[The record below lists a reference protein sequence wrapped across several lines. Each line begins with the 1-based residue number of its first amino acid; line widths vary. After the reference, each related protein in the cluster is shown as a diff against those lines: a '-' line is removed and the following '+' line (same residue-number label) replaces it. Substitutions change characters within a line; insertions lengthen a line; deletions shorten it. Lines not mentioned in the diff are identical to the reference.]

1 MDQSAGYNLKR
12 DDEIAI
18 LPTLGAPAS
27 AVLEVAKIAY
37 ADAVHVQL
45 QDGRIF
51 SIHNG
56 VGINTTG
63 YITRVNYE
71 HRKVLKMLVRDRVSC
86 APTVSD
92 IAMWSGNCLS
102 PALTAITA
110 STS

>member
-1 MDQSAGYNLKR
+1 MDPSAGFNLKR

-45 QDGRIF
+45 PDGRIF
-51 SIHNG
+51 SIHDG

-71 HRKVLKMLVRDRVSC
+71 HRKVLKMLVRDGVSY

-92 IAMWSGNCLS
+92 IAMWSGHSQS
-102 PALTAITA
+102 PALTATMNA
-110 STS
+110 TS

>member
-18 LPTLGAPAS
+18 LPTLGAPVS
-27 AVLEVAKIAY
+27 AVLEVAKIAH
-37 ADAVHVQL
+37 ADAVYVQL

-56 VGINTTG
+56 MGVNTTG
-63 YITRVNYE
+63 YITRANHE
-71 HRKVLKMLVRDRVSC
+71 HRKVLKMLVRDRDSC

-92 IAMWSGNCLS
+92 IAVRWGTCLS
-102 PALTAITA
+102 PAQTATMA